1 MKLGWSYY
9 ARLGG
14 VSFAVGAAMEA
25 FMNATGFYEK
35 VAQLE
40 AERMRAEK
48 EAAEA
53 AMEKISAT
61 RRKLEEEEEKR
72 QIQERKRTRS
82 RWLW

>member
-1 MKLGWSYY
+1 MKLGWGYY

-14 VSFAVGAAMEA
+14 VSFAVGAAMET

-48 EAAEA
+48 EAADA
-53 AMEKISAT
+53 AVEKINAT
-61 RRKLEEEEEKR
+61 RRKLEEEEEMKR
-72 QIQERKRTRS
+72 KLEQRKRS
-82 RWLW
+82 WWLW